1 MRRPPPTPD
10 MHDATPRT
18 RLRTARLDCLALDAD
33 DLDALIAADADT
45 LRARLGAAFDAP
57 IVAPE
62 HIHEHLADFAA
73 ALRANPGDVGWL
85 LWLWVRRDGG
95 EAVGMAGL
103 GRPDDDGAVTF
114 GYSVYERH
122 QRNGYA
128 TEALRALL
136 DEWIFAEPA
145 ARVAR
150 ATIPPWNVASLRVAE
165 KLGMRAV
172 GRENDPEVGEV
183 IVYERERDGG

>member
-1 MRRPPPTPD
+1 MA
-10 MHDATPRT
+10 DATARPT
-18 RLRTARLDCLALDAD
+18 LRTPRLDCHALDAG
-33 DLDALIAADADT
+33 DLDALAAADADA
-45 LRARLGAAFDAP
+45 LRARLGATFDAP
-57 IVAPE
+57 IEAPE
-62 HIHEHLADFAA
+62 HIHEHLADFAT
-73 ALRANPGDVGWL
+73 ALRAKPDDAGWL
-85 LWLWVRRDGG
+85 LWLWVRRDSG

-103 GRPDDDGAVTF
+103 GRPDDDGVVTF

-150 ATIPPWNVASLRVAE
+150 ATIPPWNAPSLRVAE
-165 KLGMRAV
+165 KLGMRDV
-172 GRENDPEVGEV
+172 GRESDPEVGEV
-183 IVYERERDGG
+183 IVYERARPGA